1 MKRNL
6 FLWAAFAVM
15 MALAGCTQKEIVYV
29 EKEDGTELLPG
40 EGVLTISLSGAT
52 TRAARPID
60 HFDPS
65 EMVGEATSGGNNVN
79 RIGFR
84 IYHGA
89 GDGLKLDDDVKITAY
104 SPVNG
109 ELPES
114 DDLTENNV
122 LNDYVLNLSSFTNG
136 GEIKIKLDG
145 LSAGVYHIV
154 AYGYN
159 SDSNDFP
166 YELTNQQE
174 KVEGDDDGDGV
185 EPEYKDIVGLKCGM
199 GEELFPEEIFAGAI
213 EAKVNESQLF
223 TQVNTLVL
231 ERQVAGMLVYLKN
244 VPTHVLNRQV
254 GKITI
259 STILKADELYFPYKG
274 GNLNPTYNGGC
285 STGSYSQ
292 THLLTFTLDSENTT
306 NYSNPT
312 NGGTYS
318 FSRKSNGQK
327 ETDDKSFLLP
337 DGMDDDVKKYLDDNI
352 ECESNTLFGSCFI
365 VPFPAKN
372 IDTEFDDIRWNA
384 LNIVYWDTKG
394 DIIKV
399 APLKDSNASNVGGYS
414 IERNHFYSIGTKR
427 TTDIPSPDDPEDPD
441 DDPLDISDVTGYDYF
456 VLTIDD
462 AWDENYD
469 LEK

>member
-65 EMVGEATSGGNNVN
+65 TALTSGGNNVN
-79 RIGFR
+79 KIGFR
-84 IYHGA
+84 IYHGE
-89 GDGLKLDDDVKITAY
+89 GDALKLDNDVKITAY
-104 SPVNG
+104 SSVNG
-109 ELPES
+109 DLPES
-114 DDLTENNV
+114 DNVTENNI
-122 LNDYVLNLSSFTNG
+122 LNNYVLNLSSFTNG
-136 GEIKIKLDG
+136 GEVKIKLDG
-145 LSAGVYHIV
+145 LSTGVYHIV

-159 SDSNDFP
+159 SDSNTFP
-166 YELTNQQE
+166 YNLTNQLE
-174 KVEGDDDGDGV
+174 EVEGDGS
-185 EPEYKDIVGLKCGM
+185 EPEYKDIVGLKCEM
-199 GEELFPEEIFAGAI
+199 GEEVFPEEIFAGAI
-213 EAKVNESQLF
+213 EASVNESQLF

-244 VPTHVLNRQV
+244 VPTHVLNQQV

-285 STGSYSQ
+285 STESYSQ
-292 THLLTFTLDSENTT
+292 THLLTFTLNSNNTT
-306 NYSNPT
+306 NYISPT

-318 FSRKSNGQK
+318 FKRASNGQTK
-327 ETDDKSFLLP
+327 TDDKHFLLP
-337 DGMDDDVKKYLDDNI
+337 DEMDDDVKKYLDDNI

-372 IDTEFDDIRWNA
+372 INKDFDDITWNA
-384 LNIVYWDTKG
+384 LNIVYWNTTG
-394 DIIKV
+394 GIIKV
-399 APLKDSNASNVGGYS
+399 APLKDGNTNNQEGYS

-427 TTDIPSPDDPEDPD
+427 TTDIPDPDDSIDPD
-441 DDPLDISDVTGYDYF
+441 DDPLDIRDVTGYDYF

-462 AWDENYD
+462 GWDGNYD

>member
-65 EMVGEATSGGNNVN
+65 TALTSGGNNVN
-79 RIGFR
+79 KIGFR

-89 GDGLKLDDDVKITAY
+89 GDGLQLDDNVKITAY
-104 SPVNG
+104 SSVGGN
-109 ELPES
+109 LPES
-114 DDLTENNV
+114 DNVTADNILNN
-122 LNDYVLNLSSFTNG
+122 YVLSLSNFDSG
-136 GEIKIKLDG
+136 DEIKIKLDG
-145 LSAGVYHIV
+145 LQQGSYHIV

-159 SDSNDFP
+159 STTNTFP
-166 YELTNQQE
+166 YTLENQQKE
-174 KVEGDDDGDGV
+174 VEGDDGV
-185 EPEYKDIVGLKCGM
+185 KEYKNIVGLKCEM

-213 EAKVNESQLF
+213 EANVNEYQLF
-223 TQVNTLVL
+223 TQVNTLTL

-244 VPTHVLNRQV
+244 VPTHVLNKRV

-259 STILKADELYFPYKG
+259 STILKADELYFPYKDG
-274 GNLNPTYNGGC
+274 ILNPTNNGSC
-285 STGSYSQ
+285 SAGSYSQ
-292 THLLTFTLDSENTT
+292 TNLLTFTFSSDNTT
-306 NYSNPT
+306 NYNNPT
-312 NGGTYS
+312 NGDSYR
-318 FSRKSNGQK
+318 FSRTSNGET
-327 ETDDKSFLLP
+327 ETDNKSFLLP
-337 DGMDDDVKKYLDDNI
+337 DEMDSDVKAYLDDNI
-352 ECESNTLFGSCFI
+352 ECESNTLFGSCFV
-365 VPFPAKN
+365 VPLPGNN
-372 IDTEFDDIRWNA
+372 ISYDFSDVTWNA
-384 LNIVYWDTKG
+384 LNIVYWDLNG
-394 DIIKV
+394 QIIKV
-399 APLKDSNASNVGGYS
+399 APLRDGDQSNATGYTLK
-414 IERNHFYSIGTKR
+414 RNHFYSIGTKR
-427 TTDIPSPDDPEDPD
+427 TTDIPSPDDSEDPD

-462 AWDENYD
+462 GWDGNYD